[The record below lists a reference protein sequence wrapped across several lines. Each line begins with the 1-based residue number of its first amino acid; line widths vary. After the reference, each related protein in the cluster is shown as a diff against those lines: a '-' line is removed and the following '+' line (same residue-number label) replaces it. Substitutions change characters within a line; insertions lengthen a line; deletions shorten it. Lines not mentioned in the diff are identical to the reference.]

1 VCEEEDGGLVVDKFM
16 SEIFSNKRLR
26 VGDWKIDFQ
35 IGGKGKALLLL
46 HGFPETKLAWSK
58 IASQLAASFAVVLPD
73 LPGYGDSEGPVPNAQ
88 HSNYSKRNIGNVMV
102 QLMHKLGFE
111 NYFVAGHDRGGR
123 VAYRMALDYPKQ
135 VLGLAVLNIIPTL
148 EVVEHFNYDKA
159 LVMENWLF
167 LSQPAPFPETM
178 IKANASFYLD
188 HILDSWSLKP
198 QLISGES
205 RKEYL
210 RCFSK
215 PEVIARICSEYRASK
230 IDAAYDREDRERQRQ
245 IQCPTLVLWS
255 KNDFANDEPLAI
267 WKKWAKNVSGKSM
280 ACGHFLME
288 ESPEETLQHLFE
300 FFSSR

>member
-1 VCEEEDGGLVVDKFM
+1 M
-16 SEIFSNKRLR
+16 SEIFSHKRQT
-26 VGDWKIDFQ
+26 VGDWTIDFQ
-35 IGGKGKALLLL
+35 IGGSGRGLLLL
-46 HGFPETKLAWSK
+46 HGFPETKLAWRK
-58 IASQLAASFAVVLPD
+58 VASQLAKRFTVVLAD
-73 LPGYGDSEGPVPNAQ
+73 LPGYGDSDGPLPNAQ
-88 HSNYSKRNIGNVMV
+88 HSNYSKRAMGDAMR
-102 QLMHKLGFE
+102 QLMNKLGF
-111 NYFVAGHDRGGR
+111 NDYYISGHDRGGR
-123 VAYRMALDYPKQ
+123 VAYRMALDYPKEI
-135 VLGLAVLNIIPTL
+135 LGLAVLNIIPTL
-148 EVVEHFNYDKA
+148 EVVEHFDYDKA

-300 FFSSR
+300 FFSNR